1 MCRSSRL
8 PPRVSGMESV
18 REFEATSDHI
28 QRAVRKGTTEEQR
41 CHAIELLKNV
51 RRNLLEFNL

>member
-1 MCRSSRL
+1 
-8 PPRVSGMESV
+8 MESV